1 MSLKNERKFSSLGN
15 ERMRITLFC
24 LALDLC
30 LCVRAVPRV
39 EVPPQGVAFGEIAA
53 DVEAKG
59 SLELSNVG
67 D

>member
-1 MSLKNERKFSSLGN
+1 
-15 ERMRITLFC
+15 MRITLFC